1 MIGDK
6 SILSEDLRY
15 FLVMGECELNRINQP
30 GARSPYFM
38 LPLPVELTEPM
49 FESKTRLSGD
59 HAGLSGRRIRRD
71 PLHIQSYRGRTC
83 SLNLK

>member
-49 FESKTRLSGD
+49 FESKTPFKRSCR
-59 HAGLSGRRIRRD
+59 AIR
-71 PLHIQSYRGRTC
+71 QK
-83 SLNLK
+83 NQA